1 MRSACPILLAAAILA
16 GCARPKPPVDAS
28 VGRAAS
34 PPVNSALL
42 SPGTNSGAIVTLGGP
57 RKGKVASVNADG
69 HFVVLS
75 FPIGSLPAIGTRLNI
90 YRAGMKVGEV
100 TVAKPQLDNNT
111 VADITAGE
119 CQLGDEVRTD

>member
-1 MRSACPILLAAAILA
+1 
-16 GCARPKPPVDAS
+16 
-28 VGRAAS
+28 
-34 PPVNSALL
+34 
-42 SPGTNSGAIVTLGGP
+42 
-57 RKGKVASVNADG
+57 
-69 HFVVLS
+69 VLS

-100 TVAKPQLDNNT
+100 TVAKPQLDNNA